1 MVKENVYR
9 IIERAVALRVAKG
22 EDVDEVVDSYTRLSD
37 EQNKKLKEK
46 FSSEE

>member
-9 IIERAVALRVAKG
+9 IIERAVALRLANG
-22 EDVDEVVDSYTRLSD
+22 EDLDTVVDSYTKLSD

-46 FSSEE
+46 FAEKE